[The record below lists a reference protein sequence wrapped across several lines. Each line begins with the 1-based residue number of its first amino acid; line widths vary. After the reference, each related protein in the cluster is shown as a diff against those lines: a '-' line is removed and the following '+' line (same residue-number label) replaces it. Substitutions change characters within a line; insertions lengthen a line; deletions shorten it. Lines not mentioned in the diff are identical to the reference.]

1 MIYKKPKNME
11 NKELSFLKEFLAS
24 SFFTDINENHQYGV
38 STIQEPYT
46 GFGYADLVCIIWDQS
61 IRKKWLEKRN
71 QIDIIDIKILHH
83 LYNVKIFKEKNE
95 ITKELG
101 FSLRKTNKS
110 VGKLLEAELVTINKQ
125 NKIKIKNL
133 KEIFFIKEIISIEA
147 KLHDW
152 KKALEQSLNNVYFS
166 SKSYVLFP
174 EKIITKRLMTEY
186 MNTDVGI
193 ISFEKSYRVIKKPKK
208 QKIPSSLNS
217 WFFNEYIGRELCANF
232 K

>member
-1 MIYKKPKNME
+1 MIYKKPRNIE

-24 SFFTDINENHQYGV
+24 SFFADINKNHKYKA
-38 STIQEPYT
+38 SIIQEPYT

-61 IRKKWLEKRN
+61 IRNKWSDKRN
-71 QIDIIDIKILHH
+71 QLDITDVKILHH

-110 VGKLLEAELVTINKQ
+110 VGKLLEAELVIINKQ

-147 KLHDW
+147 KLHNW
-152 KKALEQSLNNVYFS
+152 KRALEQSVNNTYFS
-166 SKSYVLFP
+166 SQSYTLFP
-174 EKIITKRLMTEY
+174 DKIITKRLLEEY
-186 MNTDVGI
+186 INTDVGI
-193 ISFEKSYRVIKKPKK
+193 ISFEKSYRVIKKPKRRT
-208 QKIPSSLNS
+208 IPSSMSS
-217 WFFNEYIGRELCANF
+217 WFFNEHIGRELWATL
-232 K
+232 

>member
-1 MIYKKPKNME
+1 MIYKKPRNIE

-24 SFFTDINENHQYGV
+24 SFFADINKSHKYEV
-38 STIQEPYT
+38 SIIQEPYT

-61 IRKKWLEKRN
+61 IRNRWSDKRN
-71 QIDIIDIKILHH
+71 QLNITDIKILHH

-101 FSLRKTNKS
+101 FSLRKANKS

-125 NKIKIKNL
+125 NKIKIKL
-133 KEIFFIKEIISIEA
+133 IKEIFFIKEIISIEA
-147 KLHDW
+147 KLHNW
-152 KKALEQSLNNVYFS
+152 KRALEQSVNNTYFS
-166 SKSYVLFP
+166 SQSYTLFP
-174 EKIITKRLMTEY
+174 DKIITKRLLEKY
-186 MNTDVGI
+186 INTDVGI
-193 ISFEKSYRVIKKPKK
+193 ISFEKSYRVIKKP
-208 QKIPSSLNS
+208 QRRTIPSSLSS